1 MIEEEACNQ
10 TLKDDGT
17 IEFGEN
23 TDTGLCSDGS
33 RVYKWHISVN
43 DSDAYDVNVT
53 ISSLD
58 LNENAGNYLIISP
71 GKWQWSI
78 CYNTMLELGTVPV
91 KQKSV
96 FGNSQYIICV
106 SPF

>member
-1 MIEEEACNQ
+1 VIEEEACNQ

-71 GKWQWSI
+71 GK
-78 CYNTMLELGTVPV
+78 
-91 KQKSV
+91 
-96 FGNSQYIICV
+96 
-106 SPF
+106 